1 MAGRAP
7 RVSVVSMEARP
18 ASRSR
23 RRSLIPVASLYSG
36 AGGLDLGLEQTG
48 SFRTAV
54 FVENEE
60 NAIETLDANF
70 TGEVLGE
77 SIEDLHPLELLE
89 AGGIRPGD
97 DFLLAAGPPCQPWSK
112 AGFWLA
118 DKRLGAKDPRATTLD
133 CFLYVLELTRPRA
146 FIFENVWGLKY
157 KTHAEVL
164 ARLLARMKSLGY
176 ATWASVLN
184 AADYG
189 VPQRRQRLI
198 VVGAWGSGDT
208 FSFPTPRYGNDHR
221 DHPTAGAAI
230 GDLGAR
236 TNPPE
241 PDEQVDGKWGSL
253 LPQIPP
259 GKNYLVF
266 TQKRG
271 WRGSP
276 RFKWRSKYWSFL
288 LKLDPKQPAW
298 TIPAH
303 PGPYTGP
310 FHWDNRRL
318 RIGEIKRLQTFPD
331 RFALHGELADQRRQ
345 LGNAVPPRLAEVV
358 GRAVA
363 QQLFSGES

>member
-1 MAGRAP
+1 MAGRVP
-7 RVSVVSMEARP
+7 RVSVVSTEARP
-18 ASRSR
+18 ASRSQ

-36 AGGLDLGLEQTG
+36 AGGLDLGLEHTG

-60 NAIETLDANF
+60 HAIETLDTNF

-77 SIEDLHPLELLE
+77 SIEDLHPFELLE
-89 AGGIRPGD
+89 AGGIRPGE

-112 AGFWLA
+112 AGFWLEE
-118 DKRLGAKDPRATTLD
+118 KRLGAKDPRATTLD
-133 CFLYVLELTRPRA
+133 QFLRVLRLTRPRA

-157 KTHAEVL
+157 RTHAQVL
-164 ARLLARMKSLGY
+164 ERLLARMKALGY
-176 ATWASVLN
+176 TTSAAVLN

-189 VPQRRQRLI
+189 VPQRRHRLI
-198 VVGAWGSGDT
+198 VVGAYGRDAK
-208 FSFPTPRYGNDHR
+208 FKFPTPGYGTDHR

-230 GDLGAR
+230 AELGER
-236 TNPPE
+236 SNPPE
-241 PDEQVDGKWGSL
+241 PDEQVNGKWGDL
-253 LPQIPP
+253 LPRIPP
-259 GKNYLVF
+259 GENYLVF

-271 WRGSP
+271 WHGSP
-276 RFKWRSKYWSFL
+276 RFTWRSRYWSFL
-288 LKLDPKQPAW
+288 LKLDPDRPSW

-310 FHWDNRRL
+310 FHWANRRL
-318 RIGEIKRLQTFPD
+318 RIAEIKRLQTFPH
-331 RFALHGELADQRRQ
+331 RFTIHGELVDQRRQ

-363 QQLFSGES
+363 QQLF